1 MKFAVVVICVV
12 VGVALGESSDDQQV
26 DVVNSQNQPQAQDR
40 IFELSRKSRQLF
52 GKYGV
57 GRQYE
62 KMGKIMG
69 RCSRDPLC
77 DFSTGTA
84 YPYGGGLTQGAY
96 PYPVGGGISAYS
108 GYSGYPTTGLGFN
121 SGQYSA
127 ALYGGGPYAAGSYGT
142 GSYGAGAYGG
152 GLYGAGAYGAGGY
165 GGGLYGGSGLGYG
178 GFGGYNQYVN
188 DPYTT
193 GYGSRGLVPSNLY
206 RRAF

>member
-1 MKFAVVVICVV
+1 MKFTVVVICAV

-52 GKYGV
+52 
-57 GRQYE
+57 
-62 KMGKIMG
+62 
-69 RCSRDPLC
+69 
-77 DFSTGTA
+77 GTA

-193 GYGSRGLVPSNLY
+193 GYGSRGFVPSNLY

>member
-1 MKFAVVVICVV
+1 MKFTVVVICAV

-52 GKYGV
+52 
-57 GRQYE
+57 
-62 KMGKIMG
+62 
-69 RCSRDPLC
+69 DPLC
-77 DFSTGTA
+77 DSSTGTA

-193 GYGSRGLVPSNLY
+193 GYGSRGFVPSNLY